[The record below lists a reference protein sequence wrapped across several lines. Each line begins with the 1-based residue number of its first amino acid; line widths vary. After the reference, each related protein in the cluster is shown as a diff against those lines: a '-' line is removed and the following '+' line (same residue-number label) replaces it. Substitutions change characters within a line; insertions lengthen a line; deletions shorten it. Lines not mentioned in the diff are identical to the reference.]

1 VDIPVIA
8 LAKIGKNDGKLFTK
22 FSKNYAQL
30 SKLPPNLS
38 NLFLQIRDEAHRFA
52 IGYNKLRR
60 FKKINYPEA
69 EPQGIPTLR

>member
-60 FKKINYPEA
+60 FKK
-69 EPQGIPTLR
+69 